1 MMFSETDNLA
11 SQSAAAAEQEAERA
25 AEQAEEK
32 RRHALNV
39 KFGACCYTLVLPC
52 ETEEAWN
59 VLLQHWC
66 ASYNPAENSLE
77 YDFVFR
83 TAQADWERI
92 RAQREFNMYRAHLGA
107 RPAFCWDAEETKMYD
122 RLLRY
127 KNGAER
133 CFQREFRMTEQ
144 FFKSH
149 RPPAPKGVVPEQV
162 ATDLVITVED
172 PTHPDGYRVV
182 MEIPDP
188 GFPQETP
195 A

>member
-1 MMFSETDNLA
+1 MLPESDTFDF
-11 SQSAAAAEQEAERA
+11 SAADAEAEA
-25 AEQAEEK
+25 AEEK

-39 KFGACCYTLVLPC
+39 KFGACCYTLILEC

-59 VLLQHWC
+59 VLLQHWR
-66 ASYNPAENSLE
+66 ASFNPAENSLE
-77 YDFVFR
+77 YDFVYR

-92 RAQREFNMYRAHLGA
+92 RAQREYNLYRASLGTS
-107 RPAFCWDAEETKMYD
+107 AFNFTAEQTKIYE

-127 KNGAER
+127 KNSAER

-149 RPPAPKGVVPEQV
+149 RPPVSKNFVPEPGPI
-162 ATDLVITVED
+162 DLAITVED
-172 PTHPDGYRVV
+172 PTHPAGYRIVQI
-182 MEIPDP
+182 IPDCRYP
-188 GFPQETP
+188 EEQAKETP